1 MTEQDST
8 PAPPMSVQ
16 RLHDLIENGHVDTVL
31 VVFTDVQGR
40 LVGKRL
46 HGRHFVDQVLSSG
59 TEAPGHLLSV
69 DADMN
74 PVPGYALASWDKGYG
89 NLLLRPDLNT
99 LRAAPWLPAS
109 VIVQADPQWPTGEPV
124 QESPRQIL
132 AVQTAK
138 AVDLGY
144 APLGSSS
151 LEFMVFEEDYDKA
164 WDDRYTSLTPS
175 NRYSCD
181 HSIIATSRVEPLLR
195 DLRNAMYASGM
206 TVQGVRGERNRGQH
220 ELVFTCT
227 DLLTAA
233 DQHAVYKTAAKEIS
247 ARHGKSLTFMAKV
260 DDGPGNGGHVQMSLR
275 GQDGTLAF
283 VTDDEIEG
291 PTRNDVFRSFVA
303 GILTTMREFS
313 LFYAPNV
320 NSYKRFRP
328 ESFAPT
334 AIAWGEDNRSCAI
347 RVVGDGESL
356 RVENRVPGADANPYL
371 AMAAMLAGGLF
382 GLRTG
387 LPLEAPL
394 VGNAY
399 TAQRQRVPGTL
410 REARDLFAGSVLA
423 RDSFGDDV
431 VDHYVHAADIELDA
445 FESVVTDWER
455 VRGFERL

>member
-8 PAPPMSVQ
+8 PAPPMPVQ

-31 VVFTDVQGR
+31 VVFTDMQGR

-46 HGRHFVDQVLSSG
+46 HGRHFVDHVLSSG
-59 TEAPGHLLSV
+59 TEVPGHLLSV
-69 DADMN
+69 DVDMN
-74 PVPGYALASWDKGYG
+74 PAPGYTLASWDKGHG
-89 NLLLRPDLNT
+89 NVLLRPDLNT
-99 LRAAPWLPAS
+99 MRAAPWLPAS

-132 AVQTAK
+132 AVQA
-138 AVDLGY
+138 ARAADLGY
-144 APLGSSS
+144 AALGSSS
-151 LEFMVFEEDYDKA
+151 LEFMVFEEDYNQA
-164 WDDRYTSLTPS
+164 WDTQYSSLTPT
-175 NRYSCD
+175 NRYSTD
-181 HSIIATSRVEPLLR
+181 HSVIGTSRVEPLLR
-195 DLRNAMYASGM
+195 DLRNAMYAAGLS
-206 TVQGVRGERNRGQH
+206 VQCARGERNRGQH
-220 ELVFTCT
+220 ELVFAYT

-233 DQHAVYKTAAKEIS
+233 DHHAIYKTAAKEIA
-247 ARHGKSLTFMAKV
+247 ARHEKSLTFMAKV
-260 DDGPGNGGHVQMSLR
+260 DDGPGNGGHLQMSLR
-275 GQDGTLAF
+275 GTDGTLSF
-283 VTDDEIEG
+283 VNDDEIEG

-320 NSYKRFRP
+320 NSYKRFRA

-334 AIAWGEDNRSCAI
+334 AIAWGEDNRSCALRI
-347 RVVGDGESL
+347 VGEGESL

-399 TAQRQRVPGTL
+399 AAQRQRVPGTL

-431 VDHYVHAADIELDA
+431 VDHYVHAADVELDA
-445 FESVVTDWER
+445 FEAAVTDWELR
-455 VRGFERL
+455 RGFERL